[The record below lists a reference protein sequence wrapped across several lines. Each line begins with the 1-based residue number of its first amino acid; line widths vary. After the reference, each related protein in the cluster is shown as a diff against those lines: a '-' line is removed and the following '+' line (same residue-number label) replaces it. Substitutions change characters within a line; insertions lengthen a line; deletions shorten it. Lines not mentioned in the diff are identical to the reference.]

1 MSNSFGNPIVLTAAM
16 GSDYWTTVSVPAGQG
31 KPIRVKKIV
40 WTNPGAAGA
49 GSFQITDASTA
60 ANVLAQGNA
69 PASTLNPDQQIDF
82 EQDTYWRN
90 WKLVT
95 LTGGGTL
102 LIYFN

>member
-1 MSNSFGNPIVLTAAM
+1 MANSFNKPIILDTAM
-16 GSDYWTTVSVPAGQG
+16 GSDFWATISVPAGQG

-49 GSFQITDASTA
+49 GTFVITDASTA

-69 PASTLNPDQQIDF
+69 PAASLNVDQQIDF

-90 WKLVT
+90 WKLTT
-95 LTGGGTL
+95 LTGGGKL
-102 LIYFN
+102 LIYYD